1 MLAFVAKKHN
11 ERRQARKE
19 RAREAKEAKREA
31 EVTAQRR
38 RRMQMRMS
46 AAVAVLTLV
55 VAGVCYWLLE
65 SRQLMGITLLIGGV
79 LFLVLALGTL
89 ASGVRPRDRTR
100 AGSIDYGN
108 RD

>member
-1 MLAFVAKKHN
+1 MAKKPN

-19 RAREAKEAKREA
+19 RAKEAKEAKLAA
-31 EVTAQRR
+31 EERAQRR
-38 RRMQMRMS
+38 RSLQIKLS
-46 AAVAVLTLV
+46 AAVAVLTLAI
-55 VAGVCYWLLE
+55 AGVCYWALDN
-65 SRQLMGITLLIGGV
+65 RQLMGITLLIGGV

-100 AGSIDYGN
+100 AGSIDYGR

>member
-1 MLAFVAKKHN
+1 MAKKQN

-19 RAREAKEAKREA
+19 RAKEAKEAKREA
-31 EVTAQRR
+31 EAHAQRR
-38 RRMQMRMS
+38 RQLQIRVS

-55 VAGVCYWLLE
+55 IAGVCYWAFDN
-65 SRQLMGITLLIGGV
+65 RQLMGITLLIGGV

-89 ASGVRPRDRTR
+89 ASGVQPRDRTR

>member
-1 MLAFVAKKHN
+1 MAKKLS

-19 RAREAKEAKREA
+19 RAKDAKEAKREA
-31 EVTAQRR
+31 AAIVQRR
-38 RRMQMRMS
+38 RQLQVRMS
-46 AAVAVLTLV
+46 AAIGVLTLV
-55 VAGVCYWLLE
+55 VAGLCYWVLD

-89 ASGVRPRDRTR
+89 ASGVQPRDRTK
-100 AGSIDYGN
+100 AGSINYGK

>member
-1 MLAFVAKKHN
+1 MAKKQN

-19 RAREAKEAKREA
+19 RAKEAKEAKRD
-31 EVTAQRR
+31 AQVAAQKRR
-38 RRMQMRMS
+38 QLQIRLS

-55 VAGVCYWLLE
+55 IAGVCYWAFDN
-65 SRQLMGITLLIGGV
+65 RQLMGITLLIGGV

-89 ASGVRPRDRTR
+89 ASGVQPRDRTR

>member
-1 MLAFVAKKHN
+1 MAKKQN

-19 RAREAKEAKREA
+19 RAKEAKEAKREA
-31 EVTAQRR
+31 EANAQRR
-38 RRMQMRMS
+38 RRLQIRVS
-46 AAVAVLTLV
+46 AAIAVLTLV
-55 VAGVCYWLLE
+55 VAGICYWVLD

-89 ASGVRPRDRTR
+89 ASGVPPRDRTR
-100 AGSIDYGN
+100 AGSINYGK

>member
-1 MLAFVAKKHN
+1 MAKKQN

-19 RAREAKEAKREA
+19 RAKDAKEAKREA
-31 EVTAQRR
+31 EANAQRR
-38 RRMQMRMS
+38 RQLQIRMS

-55 VAGVCYWLLE
+55 VAGVCYWAFDN
-65 SRQLMGITLLIGGV
+65 RQLMGITLLIGGV

-89 ASGVRPRDRTR
+89 ASGVQPRDRTR
-100 AGSIDYGN
+100 AGSINYGK

>member
-1 MLAFVAKKHN
+1 MAKKQN

-19 RAREAKEAKREA
+19 RAKEAKEAKREA
-31 EVTAQRR
+31 EANAQRR
-38 RRMQMRMS
+38 RQLQIRLS
-46 AAVAVLTLV
+46 AVVAVLTLAI
-55 VAGVCYWLLE
+55 AGVCYWAFDN
-65 SRQLMGITLLIGGV
+65 RQLMGVTLLIGGV

-89 ASGVRPRDRTR
+89 ASGVQPRDRTR

>member
-1 MLAFVAKKHN
+1 MAKKQN
-11 ERRQARKE
+11 DRRQARKE
-19 RAREAKEAKREA
+19 RARDAKEAKREA
-31 EVTAQRR
+31 EALAQQRR
-38 RRMQMRMS
+38 RLQIRLS

-55 VAGVCYWLLE
+55 VAGVCYWALDN
-65 SRQLMGITLLIGGV
+65 RQLMGITLLVGGV

-89 ASGVRPRDRTR
+89 ASGVPPRDRTR

>member
-1 MLAFVAKKHN
+1 MAKKLS

-19 RAREAKEAKREA
+19 RAKDAKEAKREA
-31 EVTAQRR
+31 AAIVQRR
-38 RRMQMRMS
+38 RQLQVRLS
-46 AAVAVLTLV
+46 AAIGVLTLM
-55 VAGVCYWLLE
+55 VAGLCYWVLD

-89 ASGVRPRDRTR
+89 ASGVQPRDRTK
-100 AGSIDYGN
+100 AGSITYGK

>member
-1 MLAFVAKKHN
+1 MAKKQN

-19 RAREAKEAKREA
+19 RAKEAKREA
-31 EVTAQRR
+31 QANAQRR
-38 RRMQMRMS
+38 RRLQIRVS
-46 AAVAVLTLV
+46 AAIAVLTLV
-55 VAGVCYWLLE
+55 VAGLCYWVLD

-89 ASGVRPRDRTR
+89 ASGVQPRDRTR
-100 AGSIDYGN
+100 AGSINYGK

>member
-1 MLAFVAKKHN
+1 MAKRQN

-19 RAREAKEAKREA
+19 RAREAKDARREA
-31 EVTAQRR
+31 EVIAQRR
-38 RRMQMRMS
+38 RSMQMRLS

-55 VAGVCYWLLE
+55 VAGVCYWVLD

-79 LFLVLALGTL
+79 LFLVIALGTL

>member
-1 MLAFVAKKHN
+1 
-11 ERRQARKE
+11 
-19 RAREAKEAKREA
+19 
-31 EVTAQRR
+31 
-38 RRMQMRMS
+38 
-46 AAVAVLTLV
+46 
-55 VAGVCYWLLE
+55 
-65 SRQLMGITLLIGGV
+65 MGITLLIGGV

>member
-1 MLAFVAKKHN
+1 MAKKQN

-19 RAREAKEAKREA
+19 RAKQSKEAKREA
-31 EVTAQRR
+31 QERAQQR
-38 RRMQMRMS
+38 RRMQIRIS
-46 AAVAVLTLV
+46 AAVAVLTL
-55 VAGVCYWLLE
+55 AIAAICYLVLDN
-65 SRQLMGITLLIGGV
+65 RQLMGITLLIGGV

-89 ASGVRPRDRTR
+89 ASGVQPRDRTR